1 MSKKK
6 KNREYAIVDIETTGG
21 YASGSKITEVAIII
35 FNGTEII
42 DRFETLVNPEKDIP
56 LPIFALTGINNEMVA
71 HAPKFEMI
79 AEKVFQML
87 ENRVFVAHNVNFDYS
102 FIKHQLNVEGYPFS
116 APKLCTVRMSRK
128 IKPGLYSYSLGN
140 LCQSLDIPIQNRHRA
155 GGDAEAT
162 AVLFSKLC
170 EWDVEG
176 IIPEMLKRNSKEQ
189 QLPPNLHKSDFEK
202 LPNSPGVY
210 YFRNKAGKV
219 VYVGKAVN
227 IKKRVSSHFTGHN
240 PNPQRQNFLK
250 DIYHIS
256 YEICGTELMAFLLEC
271 AEIKKLYPIYNRALK
286 RFEPKFG
293 LFQYKDISG
302 YQRLAVGKL
311 SKNQASIRVFHQLFE
326 GINVLLNLIEQHD
339 LDIRLCYLGQ
349 ETDRSQPN
357 FNSNEIPYPLP
368 EEYNLR
374 VEKALE
380 KLDSNQASFAILGKG
395 RYEDEKS
402 CIWVEKGRF
411 YAMGYIDN
419 SIDFSDLEEVK
430 ESLERFPDNYYM
442 NQLIHSFAQKNP
454 QTVYYLAEEFQMDRN
469 QKSF

>member
-6 KNREYAIVDIETTGG
+6 NNREYAIVDIETTGG
-21 YASGSKITEVAIII
+21 YASGSKITEVAIIVFDGEKI
-35 FNGTEII
+35 T
-42 DRFETLVNPEKDIP
+42 DRFETLVNPERDIP

-79 AEKVFQML
+79 AEKVFGML

-102 FIKHQLNVEGYPFS
+102 FIKQQLSAEGYPFS

-140 LCQSLDIPIQNRHRA
+140 LCQSLEIPIQNRHRA

-162 AVLFSKLC
+162 AILFSKLM
-170 EWDVEG
+170 EWDEEG

-189 QLPPNLHKSDFEK
+189 QLPPNLQKSDFEN
-202 LPNSPGVY
+202 LPNCPGVY

-219 VYVGKAVN
+219 VYVGKAIN

-271 AEIKKLYPIYNRALK
+271 VEIKKLYPIYNRALK

-311 SKNQASIRVFHQLFE
+311 SKNQTSIRVFHQLFE

-349 ETDRSQPN
+349 ETDRFQP
-357 FNSNEIPYPLP
+357 NEIPYPP
-368 EEYNLR
+368 AEAYNLK

-380 KLDSNQASFAILGKG
+380 ELDSKQPSFAILGKG
-395 RYEDEKS
+395 RNEEEKS
-402 CIWVEKGRF
+402 CIWVENGRF
-411 YAMGYIDN
+411 YAMGYLDKA
-419 SIDFSDLEEVK
+419 IDFSDFEAVK

-442 NQLIHSFAQKNP
+442 NQLIHSFAEKNP
-454 QTVYYLAEEFQMDRN
+454 QSVYVIDDEFKLETI